1 MNTRRWWDVA
11 VILVIATLCVIA
23 LADSDSTTVERW
35 GPAGLLIALGVLYA
49 ALLRR
54 YVPVHIGITDDEP
67 PLGIGIAAQF
77 TMIALAAASIALNAD
92 MMNTLVIVLP
102 LIWLSSSGTTQ
113 AIVMNVV
120 TTAAFGAAF
129 AQSQGWTPGGTVTAL
144 SIAGISTAF
153 SVALGLWISS
163 IASWGSERARLLA
176 ELTAAQ
182 GQLEAAH
189 RESGAIGERE
199 RLARDIHDT
208 IAQSLTSIVMLAE
221 RASRETDPTPTI
233 ALIEDTARESLDEAR
248 GLVAANAPVTASAP
262 LERSLTRLG
271 ERFARETGMRVETR
285 VELAEPLPREREVML
300 LRCVQEGLAN
310 VRKHARADHVAIML
324 RRIDDEI
331 RLTVTDDG
339 CGLGGVTI
347 DDERGFGLSGMRE
360 RVGLVGGTLSVTDA
374 ASGRFS
380 PGTILCVTV
389 PAVDRTSTDGAAPM
403 PASASSIR
411 KETS

>member
-23 LADSDSTTVERW
+23 LVDSESTMVERW
-35 GPAGLLIALGVLYA
+35 VPFGLLLAVGMLYA
-49 ALLRR
+49 AILRR
-54 YVPVHIGITDDEP
+54 YVPVHIGVTDDEP

-77 TMIALAAASIALNAD
+77 TMIALAAASIALNPD
-92 MMNTLVIVLP
+92 MMNTLAIVLP
-102 LIWLSSSGTTQ
+102 LIWLSSSGTAQ

-129 AQSQGWTPGGTVTAL
+129 AHSQGWTPGGTVTAL
-144 SIAGISTAF
+144 SIVGISTAF

-182 GQLEAAH
+182 GELEAAH
-189 RESGAIGERE
+189 RESGATSERE

-208 IAQSLTSIVMLAE
+208 IAQGLTSIVMLAE

-262 LERSLTRLG
+262 LEGSLTRLG
-271 ERFARETGMRVETR
+271 ERFARETGVRVETR

-310 VRKHARADHVAIML
+310 VRKHAGADHVAVTVQ
-324 RRIDDEI
+324 RANDEV
-331 RLTVTDDG
+331 RLTITDDG

-360 RVGLVGGTLSVTDA
+360 RVDLVGGTLSVTDA
-374 ASGRFS
+374 APGRSSSG
-380 PGTILCVTV
+380 TLLCVTIPDV
-389 PAVDRTSTDGAAPM
+389 NRTRPDGAAST
-403 PASASSIR
+403 SASVSR
-411 KETS
+411 LRRETP